1 MINFIIQQYK
11 ISSKKNL
18 TKQRYIMN
26 KFVLMNVAMKLC
38 TFLPAYFL
46 NKFRVSADF
55 ITICSYFTI
64 LISGVLFLLNYTIIA
79 CLFMII
85 FLFFDSLD
93 GDISRLNIKKT
104 KHGETMD
111 IFGADIFYGVIPF
124 SISYNLFAFQN
135 IEVFFNDAKSI
146 LIIGFMI
153 SFSLI
158 FYRLIGLRNYFL
170 FSKFKS
176 IDNKKNIQKK
186 KFVLLKYI
194 FDIFESDFI
203 RGNFFSEPG
212 FVLNFSILIILQKF
226 QFLYYYLIAILTYQL
241 IRLIKLFIA
250 SIIIYIK

>member
-1 MINFIIQQYK
+1 
-11 ISSKKNL
+11 
-18 TKQRYIMN
+18 
-26 KFVLMNVAMKLC
+26 
-38 TFLPAYFL
+38 
-46 NKFRVSADF
+46 
-55 ITICSYFTI
+55 
-64 LISGVLFLLNYTIIA
+64 
-79 CLFMII
+79 
-85 FLFFDSLD
+85 
-93 GDISRLNIKKT
+93 
-104 KHGETMD
+104 MD